1 MTREQELHIISRAK
15 KHPRFFAPLYESY
28 FENIFRFVH
37 RKVGCMETAADLCSQ
52 TFEKALMS
60 IDKYE
65 DRGFPFSSWLY
76 RIAANEVNMH
86 YRKQQK
92 ELHQELNEEILAGLM
107 HEFDISLEKE
117 EQILLLLSTLSV
129 LDQKEQELIEAR
141 FFDALSFK
149 EMGGLFGLSE
159 EAAKMRTYR
168 ALKSLREKM
177 KGASDE

>member
-1 MTREQELHIISRAK
+1 
-15 KHPRFFAPLYESY
+15 
-28 FENIFRFVH
+28 
-37 RKVGCMETAADLCSQ
+37 METAADLCSQ

-60 IDKYE
+60 INKYE

-76 RIAANEVNMH
+76 RIAANEVNM
-86 YRKQQK
+86 YFRKKGK

-107 HEFDISLEKE
+107 DEFNISVEKE

>member
-1 MTREQELHIISRAK
+1 
-15 KHPRFFAPLYESY
+15 
-28 FENIFRFVH
+28 
-37 RKVGCMETAADLCSQ
+37 MEAAADLCSQ
-52 TFEKALMS
+52 TFEKALVA

-76 RIAANEVNMH
+76 RIAANEVNMY

-92 ELHQELNEEILAGLM
+92 EIHQELNEEILEGLM
-107 HEFDISLEKE
+107 NEFDISVEKE
-117 EQILLLLSTLSV
+117 AQIVLLLSTLTL
-129 LDQKEQELIEAR
+129 LDKKEQDLIEAR
-141 FFDALSFK
+141 FFDTLSFK

-177 KGASDE
+177 KGARDE

>member
-1 MTREQELHIISRAK
+1 MNRQQELHIISRAK
-15 KHPRFFAPLYESY
+15 KHPRFFAPLYEAY

-37 RKVGCMETAADLCSQ
+37 RKVGCMEAAADLCSQ
-52 TFEKALMS
+52 TFEKALIA

-76 RIAANEVNMH
+76 RIAANEVNMY

-92 ELHQELNEEILAGLM
+92 EIHQELNEEILEGLM
-107 HEFDISLEKE
+107 NEFNISVEKE
-117 EQILLLLSTLSV
+117 AQIVLLLSTLT
-129 LDQKEQELIEAR
+129 LLNQNEQDLIEAR
-141 FFDALSFK
+141 FFDTLSFK

-177 KGASDE
+177 KGARDE

>member
-1 MTREQELHIISRAK
+1 
-15 KHPRFFAPLYESY
+15 
-28 FENIFRFVH
+28 
-37 RKVGCMETAADLCSQ
+37 MEAAADLCSQ
-52 TFEKALMS
+52 TFEKALVA

-76 RIAANEVNMH
+76 RIAANEVNMY

-92 ELHQELNEEILAGLM
+92 EIHQELNEEILEGLM
-107 HEFDISLEKE
+107 NEFDISVEKE
-117 EQILLLLSTLSV
+117 AQIVLLLSTLTL
-129 LDQKEQELIEAR
+129 LDQKEQDLIEAR
-141 FFDALSFK
+141 FFDTLSFK

-177 KGASDE
+177 KGARDE